1 MNTFTNAASPA
12 SSGFFLIAF
21 SAGRIALA
29 IGLSAFVASFTDWFF
44 SGTLFHSKYMA
55 YPEVWR
61 RQPGD
66 RAGENQA
73 ITWAMIL
80 GLLTSIGFVSACL
93 AFGIGGYAHALE
105 FAALIWLAVPLPLLI
120 TNALFMKMHP
130 LNVVS
135 NSLGWLARL
144 LIAGAAV
151 GWLLS

>member
-1 MNTFTNAASPA
+1 MNIIAGLAPA
-12 SSGFFLIAF
+12 TGSSFFLFAF
-21 SAGRIALA
+21 SIGRIALA
-29 IGLSAFVASFTDWFF
+29 IVFSAFVASFTDWFF

-80 GLLTSIGFVSACL
+80 GLLTSIGFVCACL

-120 TNALFMKMHP
+120 TNALFMKIHP

-151 GWLLS
+151 GRLLS